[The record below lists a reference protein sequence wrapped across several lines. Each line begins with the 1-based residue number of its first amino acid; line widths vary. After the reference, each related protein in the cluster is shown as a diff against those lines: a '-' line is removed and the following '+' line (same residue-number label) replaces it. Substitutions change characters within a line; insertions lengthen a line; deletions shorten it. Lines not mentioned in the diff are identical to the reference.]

1 MLGSLMVMTIPDSL
15 KAATS
20 YLSPQDAAVVAEGY
34 AMAEEAH
41 RGMKRRSG
49 EPYIIHPVAVTEIL
63 AEMNLDVAALLAGLL
78 HDTVEDTDVTFEQI
92 EQRFGETVRRI
103 VEGET
108 KISKL
113 AVRVYE
119 NEQAE
124 NLRQMLLA
132 MTNDVR
138 IILVKLAD
146 RLHNMR
152 TLQHMPPHKQQS
164 ISEETLEIFAPL
176 AHRLGINHIK
186 SELEDI
192 AFRYLEPERYDQL
205 QRQVRMHHQEREDY
219 VQRSIKLLEDRL
231 TAEGLTFELSGRSK
245 HLFSIARKMER
256 DHRNLDQIFDLMAI
270 RAILDP
276 APSSNGMAQEDA
288 EKAVCYRALGIV
300 HSLWTP
306 IPGRFKDYVAVPKP
320 NGYQSLHTTVIGL
333 LGQPIEVQIRTR
345 SMHEVAEF
353 GVAAH
358 WAYKDGVEDTDEVQR
373 RLDWMKQLLEV
384 DTASDDADA
393 FVDAVKTD
401 LLSERVLVFTPA
413 GDVVNLPRG
422 STPIDFAYHV
432 HTEVG
437 HRTIGARVN
446 GEIVPLSHALATGD
460 RVEVLTNRSSQY
472 GPSQDWLNITVTRG
486 ARQKIKH
493 HFRMQARSEQLE
505 SGRRSLERAL
515 RRRSLPVAKL
525 TTKAKLEEVTKQL
538 LHADSQDDLFLSIES
553 GRLSPKHVVEALV
566 PELVTERKKSPVT
579 EQPKKS
585 ISGVYVDGLD
595 APANLAKCCSPVRG
609 DDVIGYVTRGR
620 GISVHRVDCPNV
632 KHLMLTENDRFV
644 NVTWDAP
651 SGEVFP
657 VDFEVVGID
666 RPGLLKDV
674 LDVISDMNK
683 SASRVAADVQ
693 SAMQARIM
701 FRVDVKDHAEIEF
714 IKDRVGSI
722 ADVTRVYRSKPGW
735 KA

>member
-1 MLGSLMVMTIPDSL
+1 MITGLMVMTIPDSL
-15 KAATS
+15 KAATA
-20 YLSPQDAAVVAEGY
+20 YLSPADAAVVAEGY
-34 AMAEEAH
+34 AFAEEAH

-63 AEMNLDVAALLAGLL
+63 AEMNMDVAALLAGLL

-152 TLQHMPPHKQQS
+152 TLQYMPPHKQLS

-186 SELEDI
+186 NELEDI
-192 AFRYLEPERYDQL
+192 AFRYLEPERYAQL

-219 VQRSIKLLEDRL
+219 VKRSIKLLEERL
-231 TAEGLTFELSGRSK
+231 TQEGLTFELSGRSK
-245 HLFSIARKMER
+245 HLYSIARKMER
-256 DHRNLDQIFDLMAI
+256 DKRNLDQIFDLMAI
-270 RAILDP
+270 RAILEP
-276 APSSNGMAQEDA
+276 ANGVGGMAHEEA

-345 SMHEVAEF
+345 NMHEVAEYV
-353 GVAAH
+353 VAAH
-358 WAYKDGVEDTDEVQR
+358 WAYKDGVEDTDEIQR

-437 HRTIGARVN
+437 QIG
-446 GEIVPLSHALATGD
+446 
-460 RVEVLTNRSSQY
+460 
-472 GPSQDWLNITVTRG
+472 
-486 ARQKIKH
+486 
-493 HFRMQARSEQLE
+493 
-505 SGRRSLERAL
+505 
-515 RRRSLPVAKL
+515 
-525 TTKAKLEEVTKQL
+525 
-538 LHADSQDDLFLSIES
+538 
-553 GRLSPKHVVEALV
+553 
-566 PELVTERKKSPVT
+566 
-579 EQPKKS
+579 
-585 ISGVYVDGLD
+585 
-595 APANLAKCCSPVRG
+595 
-609 DDVIGYVTRGR
+609 
-620 GISVHRVDCPNV
+620 
-632 KHLMLTENDRFV
+632 
-644 NVTWDAP
+644 
-651 SGEVFP
+651 
-657 VDFEVVGID
+657 
-666 RPGLLKDV
+666 
-674 LDVISDMNK
+674 
-683 SASRVAADVQ
+683 
-693 SAMQARIM
+693 
-701 FRVDVKDHAEIEF
+701 
-714 IKDRVGSI
+714 
-722 ADVTRVYRSKPGW
+722 
-735 KA
+735 